1 MAKLLG
7 ELSLQARD
15 TSDLFYQH
23 QVFEANVTDQLEKKL
38 LDSAE
43 YITGFDASG
52 TDSGLEEVE
61 LLEDRPDLAMLPIEV
76 EEGNQQVKVIY
87 CDAGNVDKA
96 YEVIV
101 YLLLEEQQ

>member
-7 ELSLQARD
+7 ELSLQSRD

-43 YITGFDASG
+43 YITGFDAAG
-52 TDSGLEEVE
+52 EEIE
-61 LLEDRPDLAMLPIEV
+61 LVEDRPDLAMLPIEL